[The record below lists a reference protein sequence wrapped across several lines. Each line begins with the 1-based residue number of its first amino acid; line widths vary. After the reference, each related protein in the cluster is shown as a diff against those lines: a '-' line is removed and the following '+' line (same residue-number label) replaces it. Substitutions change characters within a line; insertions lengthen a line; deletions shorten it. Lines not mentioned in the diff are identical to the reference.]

1 MAFVHGKSSRVL
13 LDDLALSGYLRSVET
28 EEEVELADST
38 VLTDEGH
45 RYTPGLDNGSLSLE
59 GLFDSTATA
68 GALDDTLATANGAAS
83 ASVVT
88 VARAGFALGNKV
100 KSIDARQSSYNYAS
114 PVADVV
120 SFTAA
125 WVSEGQV
132 DTGVSLHDLTAVTTT
147 ANGSSVDNAASSPDG
162 AVGVLHVTANTMDN
176 STVIKIQDSADNSVW
191 ADLITFT
198 SVATT
203 VTTAERAT
211 VAGTVDRYTRAVW
224 TPAGTGS
231 ITFAAAICRR

>member
-1 MAFVHGKSSRVL
+1 MAFVHGKNSRVL
-13 LDDLALSGYLRSVET
+13 LDDFALSGYLRGFET
-28 EEEVELADST
+28 TGEVELADST
-38 VLTDEGH
+38 VFGDEGH
-45 RYTPGLDNGSLSLE
+45 RYAPGLDNGSLSLD

-68 GALDDTLATANGAAS
+68 GAQDDVLDTARGAAT
-83 ASVVT
+83 ASVVS
-88 VARAGFALGNKV
+88 VAPAGFALGNRV
-100 KSIDARQSSYNYAS
+100 KSIEARESSYNHSS

-120 SFTAA
+120 SFASA
-125 WVSEGQV
+125 WQAEGPV
-132 DTGVSLHDLTAVTTT
+132 DVGVSLHDLTAVTSG
-147 ANGSSVDNAASSPDG
+147 ANGSSVDNAASSADG
-162 AVGVLHVTANTMDN
+162 AIGVLHVTANTMNN

-203 VTTAERAT
+203 VTTAERAS
-211 VAGTVDRYTRAVW
+211 VAGAVDRYTRAAW